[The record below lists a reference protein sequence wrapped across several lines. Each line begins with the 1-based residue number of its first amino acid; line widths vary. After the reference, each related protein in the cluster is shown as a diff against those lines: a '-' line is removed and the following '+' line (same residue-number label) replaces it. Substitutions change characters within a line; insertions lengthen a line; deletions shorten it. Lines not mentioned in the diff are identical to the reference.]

1 MGQGIETRVLGTKSA
16 EITTEQNIIFD
27 VNDSS
32 KFSDRKRYKSLVR
45 KLIYLTITTPNIS
58 FVVSVTSQVMEA
70 PENVH

>member
-1 MGQGIETRVLGTKSA
+1 MLGTKSA

-58 FVVSVTSQVMEA
+58 FVVSVMSQVMEA

>member
-1 MGQGIETRVLGTKSA
+1 M
-16 EITTEQNIIFD
+16 EQNIIFD
-27 VNDSS
+27 VNDST

-58 FVVSVTSQVMEA
+58 FVVSVMSQVMEA